1 MKLKVEVEVEAKV
14 NVKVK
19 VEVNM
24 RAFHEKSFIPF
35 GLNCAILSHPEIA
48 NLLSRVAS
56 APTR

>member
-1 MKLKVEVEVEAKV
+1 MKVKVEVEAKV

-35 GLNCAILSHPEIA
+35 VGLNCAIISHP
-48 NLLSRVAS
+48 NLLRRVAS
-56 APTR
+56 APT

>member
-1 MKLKVEVEVEAKV
+1 MKVEVEAKV

-35 GLNCAILSHPEIA
+35 GLNWAIISHPKIA
-48 NLLSRVAS
+48 NLLRRVAS

>member
-1 MKLKVEVEVEAKV
+1 MKVKVEVEAKV

-35 GLNCAILSHPEIA
+35 GLNSAIISHPKIA
-48 NLLSRVAS
+48 NLLRRVVS